1 MTQQTRN
8 AVVIGADRPF
18 GREILERLGAEGYA
32 LVDGGGSGPIDLLVV
47 NRPVEA
53 KGIAFREID
62 DAEFMAAVSDQLYD
76 LVAAGQS
83 AAPRMTGGGT
93 IVVIASR
100 AHLGGWGGA
109 HVMAAGA
116 ALVGMSRSMALELAG
131 QGVRV
136 NVIAAPFVGEP
147 ADTPLARA
155 DVAGTVIYLA
165 GPDGGSITGETLLL
179 NRGDSLRMGEGR
191 RR

>member
-1 MTQQTRN
+1 MTQQTGS
-8 AVVIGADRPF
+8 AVVIGGDRPF
-18 GREILERLGAEGYA
+18 GREVVERLAAEGYV
-32 LVDGGGSGPIDLLVV
+32 LVDEGGSGPIDLLVI
-47 NRPVEA
+47 NRPVEMT
-53 KGIAFREID
+53 GTTFRDID
-62 DAEFMAAVSDQLYD
+62 DAQFLAAVSDQLYD
-76 LVAAGQS
+76 LVAAGQA
-83 AAPRMTGGGT
+83 AAPRMAGGGA
-93 IVVIASR
+93 IVVVASR

-116 ALVGMSRSMALELAG
+116 ALVGMGRSMALELAG

-147 ADTPLARA
+147 ADTPDARA
-155 DVAGTVIYLA
+155 DVAGTVAYLA
-165 GPDGGSITGETLLL
+165 GPDGASITGETLLL